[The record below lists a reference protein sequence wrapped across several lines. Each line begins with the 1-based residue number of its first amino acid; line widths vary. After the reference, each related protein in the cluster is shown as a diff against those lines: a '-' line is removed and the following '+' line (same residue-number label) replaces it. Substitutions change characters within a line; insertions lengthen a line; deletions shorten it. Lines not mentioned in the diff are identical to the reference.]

1 VALPLRLP
9 QLLILLQLQ
18 PLRLLTLPLH
28 HLLRLLILPRAE
40 HRLLLKLLLLLALV
54 GRYSPLFCG

>member
-1 VALPLRLP
+1 VALPLLP

-28 HLLRLLILPRAE
+28 HLPRLLILPRVE
-40 HRLLLKLLLLLALV
+40 HPLLLKLLVLVLV
-54 GRYSPLFCG
+54 GQYSPPFCG